1 MGFTIRGAQVSRG
14 LHPHARGHRIF
25 RARRRQCRPCCLWC
39 GSSADGAV
47 HSMNVDYASL
57 EEKIL
62 DGSFR
67 AELEAEL
74 TVGFR
79 TLLQSGERLPVATHY
94 ASQIAEI
101 VAKGAPSPLRPELAY

>member
-1 MGFTIRGAQVSRG
+1 
-14 LHPHARGHRIF
+14 
-25 RARRRQCRPCCLWC
+25 
-39 GSSADGAV
+39 
-47 HSMNVDYASL
+47 MNVDYTSL

-79 TLLQSGERLPVATHY
+79 TIDSVPFCATM
-94 ASQIAEI
+94 I
-101 VAKGAPSPLRPELAY
+101 L

>member
-1 MGFTIRGAQVSRG
+1 
-14 LHPHARGHRIF
+14 
-25 RARRRQCRPCCLWC
+25 
-39 GSSADGAV
+39 
-47 HSMNVDYASL
+47 MNVDYASL

-79 TLLQSGERLPVATHY
+79 TLQMSGERLPVASHY

-101 VAKGAPSPLRPELAY
+101 VAKGSPVPMRPELAYQVYLDVLAAVEAARATALAET

>member
-1 MGFTIRGAQVSRG
+1 
-14 LHPHARGHRIF
+14 
-25 RARRRQCRPCCLWC
+25 
-39 GSSADGAV
+39 
-47 HSMNVDYASL
+47 MNVDYPML

-74 TVGFR
+74 TIGFR
-79 TLLQSGERLPVATHY
+79 TILMDGERLPLATHY

-101 VAKGAPSPLRPELAY
+101 VAKGAPSPMRPELAYQVYLEVLAAVEAAKLAADGLGETT

>member
-1 MGFTIRGAQVSRG
+1 MKI
-14 LHPHARGHRIF
+14 
-25 RARRRQCRPCCLWC
+25 
-39 GSSADGAV
+39 
-47 HSMNVDYASL
+47 DYAAL
-57 EEKIL
+57 EDKIL

-79 TLLQSGERLPVATHY
+79 SIGMSGERLPLASHY

-101 VAKGAPSPLRPELAY
+101 VAKGSPVPMRPELAYQVYLEILAAVESARVTALGEL

>member
-1 MGFTIRGAQVSRG
+1 
-14 LHPHARGHRIF
+14 
-25 RARRRQCRPCCLWC
+25 
-39 GSSADGAV
+39 
-47 HSMNVDYASL
+47 MNVDYAAL

-74 TVGFR
+74 LVGFR
-79 TLLQSGERLPVATHY
+79 SIRMSGERLPLASHY

-101 VAKGAPSPLRPELAY
+101 VGKGAPAPMRPELAYQVYLEILSAVEHARATALGEQLS

>member
-1 MGFTIRGAQVSRG
+1 
-14 LHPHARGHRIF
+14 
-25 RARRRQCRPCCLWC
+25 
-39 GSSADGAV
+39 
-47 HSMNVDYASL
+47 MNVDYAAL

-79 TLLQSGERLPVATHY
+79 TIRMSGERLPLASHY
-94 ASQIAEI
+94 AAQIAEI
-101 VAKGAPSPLRPELAY
+101 VNNAADRPIGPELAFELYQEILAAVERARVTVMGEPPPPPNA

>member
-1 MGFTIRGAQVSRG
+1 
-14 LHPHARGHRIF
+14 
-25 RARRRQCRPCCLWC
+25 
-39 GSSADGAV
+39 
-47 HSMNVDYASL
+47 MNVDYKAI

-67 AELEAEL
+67 SELEDEL

-79 TLLQSGERLPVATHY
+79 TLRMAGERLPVASHY

-101 VAKGAPSPLRPELAY
+101 VAKGAPAPMRPELAYQVYLEILAAVEDARANVLGEV

>member
-1 MGFTIRGAQVSRG
+1 
-14 LHPHARGHRIF
+14 
-25 RARRRQCRPCCLWC
+25 
-39 GSSADGAV
+39 
-47 HSMNVDYASL
+47 MNVDYASL

-74 TVGFR
+74 TIGFR
-79 TLLQSGERLPVATHY
+79 TLQMSGERLPVASHY

-101 VAKGAPSPLRPELAY
+101 VAKGSPVLMRPELAYQVYLDVLAAVEGARDAANSQS

>member
-1 MGFTIRGAQVSRG
+1 
-14 LHPHARGHRIF
+14 
-25 RARRRQCRPCCLWC
+25 
-39 GSSADGAV
+39 
-47 HSMNVDYASL
+47 MNVDYASL

-74 TVGFR
+74 IVGFR
-79 TLLQSGERLPVATHY
+79 TIQMGGERLPLATHY

-101 VAKGAPSPLRPELAY
+101 VAKGSPVPMRPELAYQVYLDVLAAVESARAAALGEG

>member
-1 MGFTIRGAQVSRG
+1 
-14 LHPHARGHRIF
+14 
-25 RARRRQCRPCCLWC
+25 
-39 GSSADGAV
+39 
-47 HSMNVDYASL
+47 MNVDYASL

-79 TLLQSGERLPVATHY
+79 TIVMDGERLPAASHY

-101 VAKGAPSPLRPELAY
+101 VAKGAPKPMRPELAYQVYLEILAAVEAARLAAS

>member
-1 MGFTIRGAQVSRG
+1 
-14 LHPHARGHRIF
+14 
-25 RARRRQCRPCCLWC
+25 
-39 GSSADGAV
+39 
-47 HSMNVDYASL
+47 MNVDYASL

-79 TLLQSGERLPVATHY
+79 TLQMSGERLPVASHY

-101 VAKGAPSPLRPELAY
+101 VAKGSPVPMRPELAYQVYLDVLAAVEGARATALADG

>member
-1 MGFTIRGAQVSRG
+1 
-14 LHPHARGHRIF
+14 
-25 RARRRQCRPCCLWC
+25 
-39 GSSADGAV
+39 
-47 HSMNVDYASL
+47 MNVDYASL

-79 TLLQSGERLPVATHY
+79 TLQMSGERLPVPSHY

-101 VAKGAPSPLRPELAY
+101 VAKGSPVPMRPELAYQVYLDVLAAVESARASALTDI

>member
-1 MGFTIRGAQVSRG
+1 
-14 LHPHARGHRIF
+14 
-25 RARRRQCRPCCLWC
+25 
-39 GSSADGAV
+39 
-47 HSMNVDYASL
+47 MNVDYVSL

-79 TLLQSGERLPVATHY
+79 TLQMSGERLPPASHY

-101 VAKGAPSPLRPELAY
+101 VAKGSPVPMRPELAYQVYLDVLAAVESARDAVLADR

>member
-1 MGFTIRGAQVSRG
+1 
-14 LHPHARGHRIF
+14 
-25 RARRRQCRPCCLWC
+25 
-39 GSSADGAV
+39 
-47 HSMNVDYASL
+47 MNVDYSSL

-79 TLLQSGERLPVATHY
+79 TIQMSGERLPLASYY
-94 ASQIAEI
+94 ASQIAGI
-101 VAKGAPSPLRPELAY
+101 VARGSPVPMRPELAYQVYLDVLAAVESARDKVQS

>member
-1 MGFTIRGAQVSRG
+1 
-14 LHPHARGHRIF
+14 
-25 RARRRQCRPCCLWC
+25 
-39 GSSADGAV
+39 
-47 HSMNVDYASL
+47 MNVDYASL

-79 TLLQSGERLPVATHY
+79 TLQMSGERLPVASHY
-94 ASQIAEI
+94 ASQIAEV
-101 VAKGAPSPLRPELAY
+101 VAKGSPVPMRPELAYQVYLDVLAAVESARANALGSE

>member
-1 MGFTIRGAQVSRG
+1 
-14 LHPHARGHRIF
+14 
-25 RARRRQCRPCCLWC
+25 
-39 GSSADGAV
+39 
-47 HSMNVDYASL
+47 MNVEYASL

-79 TLLQSGERLPVATHY
+79 TLQMSGERLPVASHY

-101 VAKGAPSPLRPELAY
+101 VAKGSPVPMRPELAYQVYLDVLAAVEGARDAVEAEP

>member
-1 MGFTIRGAQVSRG
+1 
-14 LHPHARGHRIF
+14 
-25 RARRRQCRPCCLWC
+25 
-39 GSSADGAV
+39 
-47 HSMNVDYASL
+47 MNVDYASL

-79 TLLQSGERLPVATHY
+79 TLQMSGERLPVASHY

-101 VAKGAPSPLRPELAY
+101 VAKGSPVPMRPELAYQVYLDVLAAVERARDAVEAEP